1 MSSAPSTMANA
12 PTNSPARQAALI
24 DSLRL
29 RYSAAVASGNAD
41 AKLALFKE
49 AAYLDIKAELLD
61 QPAVA
66 A

>member
-1 MSSAPSTMANA
+1 MIN
-12 PTNSPARQAALI
+12 
-24 DSLRL
+24 SLRV
-29 RYSAAVASGNAD
+29 RYSAAVAAGDAE

-66 A
+66 AA